1 MRAARN
7 VIRLTNEGTGQLIV
21 CSLTATSHPTRKL
34 CQLGQLA
41 SSSWETS
48 KSFFLQN
55 SLLLPS
61 NSQAFHQYSPPKL
74 PPAIQELLVQDRYYQ
89 DSSLSFSL
97 AHPEEFPPLLSRFIP
112 AQRYPFARTPNLCSP
127 DRIRLFPA
135 LTQPAP
141 WHSLLLHFH
150 RQYSSTAPTTL
161 ICLPWCRSLRC
172 KAGCYLSQIACPSQ

>member
-1 MRAARN
+1 MLSDRDITPNQEALPAWPACQLELGDKQEFLSAKQSPASKQFPSVPSIFPAKAPPRNTRAARPK
-7 VIRLTNEGTGQLIV
+7 TNIITTPVYL
-21 CSLTATSHPTRKL
+21 
-34 CQLGQLA
+34 
-41 SSSWETS
+41 
-48 KSFFLQN
+48 
-55 SLLLPS
+55 
-61 NSQAFHQYSPPKL
+61 
-74 PPAIQELLVQDRYYQ
+74 
-89 DSSLSFSL
+89 FSL

>member
-1 MRAARN
+1 MRAARS
-7 VIRLTNEGTGQLIV
+7 VIQLTNEGTGQLIV
-21 CSLTATSHPTRKL
+21 FSLIATSHSTRKL
-34 CQLGQLA
+34 CQLGQL
-41 SSSWETS
+41 ELGD
-48 KSFFLQN
+48 KQEFLSAK

-61 NSQAFHQYSPPKL
+61 NSQASHQFSPPKL
-74 PPAIQELLVQDRYYQ
+74 SPAIQELLVQDRYYQ

-112 AQRYPFARTPNLCSP
+112 AQPFARTPNLCSP

-150 RQYSSTAPTTL
+150 RQYSSTAPTSL